1 MVFFTKK
8 LSALLK
14 YIFFC
19 FMSTVLMLQCA
30 SIQSP
35 GGGEK
40 DTNPPTVLR
49 SIPKQAE
56 TKVKPSMIEIQ
67 FDEFF
72 VLKNIANELLISPPL
87 NEAPIISQK
96 GKSLFIELQEEL
108 NNNSTYTLNF
118 GKGIA
123 DYHEG
128 NVLKDYALVFST
140 GAKLD

>member
-1 MVFFTKK
+1 M
-8 LSALLK
+8 SALLK

-19 FMSTVLMLQCA
+19 FTSTVLILQCA

-40 DTNPPTVLR
+40 DINPPTVLR
-49 SIPKQAE
+49 SIPKQSE
-56 TKVKPSMIEIQ
+56 TNVKPSVIEIQ

-72 VLKNIANELLISPPL
+72 VLKNLTNELLISPPL

-118 GKGIA
+118 GKAIA
-123 DYHEG
+123 D
-128 NVLKDYALVFST
+128 
-140 GAKLD
+140 

>member
-1 MVFFTKK
+1 
-8 LSALLK
+8 
-14 YIFFC
+14 
-19 FMSTVLMLQCA
+19 MLQCA

-72 VLKNIANELLISPPL
+72 VLKNLANELLISPPL
-87 NEAPIISQK
+87 NEAPII
-96 GKSLFIELQEEL
+96 FAWR
-108 NNNSTYTLNF
+108 NTNF
-118 GKGIA
+118 PK
-123 DYHEG
+123 
-128 NVLKDYALVFST
+128 
-140 GAKLD
+140 